1 MLVKSRLSADTMRMS
16 ARSLLA
22 ALAYTAALLAPAA
35 LALPAAAGAHSVGTP
50 AQIAWVRSAAT
61 RFVAAELAASG
72 ANACA
77 VLNAPLRATEHGR
90 TCAQRWNIKLA
101 KLLSE
106 PGARANLRAQKRA
119 IATATVLVHGNAATI
134 ELPAPLMGGANR
146 FAWSENCWMLA
157 S

>member
-22 ALAYTAALLAPAA
+22 ALACTAALLAPAA

-90 TCAQRWNIKLA
+90 TCAQRWNI
-101 KLLSE
+101 SE

>member
-1 MLVKSRLSADTMRMS
+1 MLVKPRLSADTMRMS
-16 ARSLLA
+16 TRCAGMHSRIARTSRA
-22 ALAYTAALLAPAA
+22 
-35 LALPAAAGAHSVGTP
+35 
-50 AQIAWVRSAAT
+50 R
-61 RFVAAELAASG
+61 AASNRGRAFSWNARTNRMG
-72 ANACA
+72 AQRSHQICGRGASCQRRQRLRR
-77 VLNAPLRATEHGR
+77 LNAPLRATEHGR
-90 TCAQRWNIKLA
+90 TCTQRWSIKLA